1 MVTLCVSFA
10 VGIVSLVIGFFVGR
24 RRAFFILAEMMAMV
38 DDSGLILEQ
47 IKGLAEQM
55 KEESEGR

>member
-24 RRAFFILAEMMAMV
+24 RRAICILAEMMAMV
-38 DDSGLILEQ
+38 DDSGLILKQ
-47 IKGLAEQM
+47 IKEMTEQM
-55 KEESEGR
+55 KDGSEGR